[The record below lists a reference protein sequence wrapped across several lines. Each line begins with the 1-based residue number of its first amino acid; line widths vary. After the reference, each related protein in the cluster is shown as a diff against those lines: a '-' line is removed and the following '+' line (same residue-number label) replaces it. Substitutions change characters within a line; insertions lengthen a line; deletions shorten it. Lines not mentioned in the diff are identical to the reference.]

1 MRGSDKQG
9 LALTT
14 LDDVLPEIKRINESI
29 QSILA
34 DIKSNTNKDN
44 KQTTDENKAKLKQ
57 IARNLKKLKESLM
70 PFYHSKP
77 TNMGKIPIKSFK
89 PTKSN
94 LSPLPEQKKTKQTK
108 LNIEEN

>member
-57 IARNLKKLKESLM
+57 IARSLKKLKDSLI
-70 PFYHSKP
+70 PFYHVKP
-77 TNMGKIPIKSFK
+77 TGMGKIPIKSFK
-89 PTKSN
+89 PAESN
-94 LSPLPEQKKTKQTK
+94 LPPLPKQKETKQTK
-108 LNIEEN
+108 LNLNR